1 MKRFLSILL
10 AIILVIMQVP
20 NVGLA
25 EGEKVDDKVTVKSI
39 VPISRTDITVEN
51 ADVKDKNTIASGEE
65 FSLIIKLKNNTSYTE
80 SNVMVGIEKSSN
92 FEVVGSGSKQKM
104 DENDEV
110 TFKLKYNGGTNT
122 QLPITIYYTF
132 EDPNGELTSSSSTI
146 EDYINIT
153 KAQPKGEE
161 KPDID
166 NSKDTPSISII
177 SSKTVLGESGSTI
190 SIPIDIKNNSSYF
203 AENISTTIEL
213 DGGSPLYIDGA
224 GYSNT
229 SRLYPGRTE
238 SISFKVKA
246 DKMAED
252 KTYPIKV
259 NFQFYNQAGTP
270 YTTSDTVYV
279 KITDS
284 KSSTQVVINNVDIK
298 PSTEIQPGGVVIVG
312 FELENKGDEPA
323 KNLKVSLKGLA
334 NDGFSLATGLNTQ
347 TIPSLEKGKSKYI
360 FFQLRSSKKM
370 TAGNHDLEIVLSYK
384 DRKNQEITDENKFF
398 IPVASNKNQSSNL
411 IIQNITYP
419 TGSIGINKDVD
430 VNFTIKN
437 QGQSDAKNVIIT
449 AESADP
455 AGLVPKSVS
464 TIKLNSLA
472 PGEIQKVSYKFL
484 TTKAAETKNYLVNIK
499 VEYIDELISADE
511 KQSLAQFVG
520 IFVLAP
526 DDSNDIKTTPKL
538 IIDKYNFEPGLIRAG
553 ENFQMNLSFFNTN
566 SKKSVK
572 NIKIFLTAEPNAGT
586 DSKSPSVGSSV
597 FTPVDSSNTFYID
610 SIAPKGKVQKTITM
624 FTVPDALAKTHTITA
639 NFEYEDTAGE
649 SYTATELIGVP
660 VIQQSKLETGELNY
674 LQEAFV
680 GEQVPISLEFYNTG
694 KVPLYNM
701 MVKLEGNFQT
711 ENGSYYIGNFDNGS
725 SEYYEGMVIPNE
737 PGQLEGEVV
746 FTYEDSTGEPQELRR
761 EFSLNI
767 MDAPPMEEFPG
778 EFPPDEGNGGIKGL
792 LKSKGLWIALILLAA
807 GGGGFFFYKKKKK
820 EKELALDE

>member
-25 EGEKVDDKVTVKSI
+25 NNSNPIVVGSSADIIITEVKTDN
-39 VPISRTDITVEN
+39 SRIKEN
-51 ADVKDKNTIASGEE
+51 DNFKLT
-65 FSLIIKLKNNTSYTE
+65 LTLKNNYGPTLE
-80 SNVMVGIEKSSN
+80 GVAVGIEKSSS
-92 FEVVGSGSKQKM
+92 FRLSGTGSKKSFEFAG
-104 DENDEV
+104 DD
-110 TFKLKYNGGTNT
+110 TKSLDFDLIYNGGDDT
-122 QLPITIYYTF
+122 QLPITIYYKIAGQDASFSDYVSITQA
-132 EDPNGELTSSSSTI
+132 EPNSSI
-146 EDYINIT
+146 KE
-153 KAQPKGEE
+153 PV
-161 KPDID
+161 D
-166 NSKDTPSISII
+166 NSKDTPSISIV
-177 SSKTVLGESGSTI
+177 SSKTILGESGSTI
-190 SIPIDIKNNSSYF
+190 SIPIEIKNNSSF
-203 AENISTTIEL
+203 LAENISTTIEI

-224 GYSNT
+224 GHSNT
-229 SRLYPGRTE
+229 SRLYPGRSE
-238 SISFKVKA
+238 SLSFKVKA

-312 FELENKGDEPA
+312 LELENKGDEPA
-323 KNLKVSLKGLA
+323 RNLKVSLKGLA

-370 TAGNHDLEIVLSYK
+370 TAGNHDLEIVLNYK

-398 IPVASNKNQSSNL
+398 IPIASNKNQSSNL

-419 TGSIGINKDVD
+419 TGSIGLNKDVD
-430 VNFTIKN
+430 VSFSIRN
-437 QGQSDAKNVIIT
+437 QGQSDAKDIVIT

-464 TIKLNSLA
+464 TIKLNSLS
-472 PGEIQKVSYKFL
+472 PGQVQKVDYKFL

-499 VEYIDELISADE
+499 VEYVDDLISADQ
-511 KQSLAQFVG
+511 KHSITQFVG

-526 DDSNDIKTTPKL
+526 DAPGDPIKTTPKL

-586 DSKSPSVGSSV
+586 DPKSPSVGSSV

-610 SIAPKGKVQKTITM
+610 SIAPKGNVQKTITM
-624 FTVPDALAKTHTITA
+624 FTVPDAVAKTHTITA

-674 LQEAFV
+674 YPESFL
-680 GEQVPISLEFYNTG
+680 GEPVPISLEFYNTG

-792 LKSKGLWIALILLAA
+792 LKSKGLWITLILLAA

>member
-20 NVGLA
+20 SMGLA
-25 EGEKVDDKVTVKSI
+25 EDSTPPIKGSPADIIITEVKTE
-39 VPISRTDITVEN
+39 VKG
-51 ADVKDKNTIASGEE
+51 ADTEIKNKDE
-65 FSLIIKLKNNTSYTE
+65 FKLTLTLQSSFEQSLRD
-80 SNVMVGIEKSSN
+80 VVVGIEKSS
-92 FEVVGSGSKQKM
+92 S
-104 DENDEV
+104 
-110 TFKLKYNGGTNT
+110 FKLKDTGSKKSFIFGKNDNKISFELIYNGGDDT
-122 QLPITIYYTF
+122 QLPITIYYKIDG
-132 EDPNGELTSSSSTI
+132 EDTSFS
-146 EDYINIT
+146 DYVSIT
-153 KAQPKGEE
+153 KAIPNSSIKEPTPPPE
-161 KPDID
+161 VD
-166 NSKDTPSISII
+166 NSKDTPSISIV

-190 SIPIDIKNNSSYF
+190 SIPIDIKNNSNF
-203 AENISTTIEL
+203 LAENLSTTIEL
-213 DGGSPLYIDGA
+213 DGASPLYIDGS
-224 GYSNT
+224 GYSTT
-229 SRLYPGRTE
+229 SRLYPGRSE
-238 SISFKVKA
+238 SLSFKVKA

-259 NFQFYNQAGTP
+259 NFQFYNEAGTP

-279 KITDS
+279 KITDN
-284 KSSTQVVINNVDIK
+284 KSSAQIVINNVDLK

-312 FELENKGDEPA
+312 LEIENKGDQPA
-323 KNLKVSLKGLA
+323 KNLKILLKGLS
-334 NDGFSLATGLNTQ
+334 NEGFSLASGLSTQ
-347 TIPSLEKGKSKYI
+347 TIPLLEKGKSKYI

-370 TAGNHDLEIVLSYK
+370 TAGNHDLEIVLNYK
-384 DRKNQEITDENKFF
+384 DLKNQEITDENKFF

-411 IIQNITYP
+411 IIQDISYP
-419 TGSIGINKDVD
+419 TGSIGLNKDVD
-430 VNFTIKN
+430 VNFSIRN

-464 TIKLNSLA
+464 TIKLNSLS

-499 VEYIDELISADE
+499 VEYVDELISADE
-511 KQSLAQFVG
+511 KQSITQFVG

-526 DDSNDIKTTPKL
+526 DAPGDPIKTTPKL
-538 IIDKYNFEPGLIRAG
+538 IIDKYNFEPGLIKAG

-586 DSKSPSVGSSV
+586 DPKSPSVGSSV

-624 FTVPDALAKTHTITA
+624 FTVPDAVAKTHTITA

-674 LQEAFV
+674 YPEAFL
-680 GEQVPISLEFYNTG
+680 GEPIPISLEFYNTG

-711 ENGSYYIGNFDNGS
+711 ESGSSYIGNFDNGS
-725 SEYYEGMVIPNE
+725 SEYFEGMVIPNE
-737 PGQLEGEVV
+737 PGPLEGEVV
-746 FTYEDSTGEPQELRR
+746 FTYEDSTGEQQELRR
-761 EFSLNI
+761 DFSLNV
-767 MDAPPMEEFPG
+767 MDAPPVDDFSG
-778 EFPPDEGNGGIKGL
+778 ELPPDEGNGGIKGL
-792 LKSKGLWIALILLAA
+792 LKSKGLWITLIILAA
-807 GGGGFFFYKKKKK
+807 AGGGFFFYKKKKK

>member
-20 NVGLA
+20 NVGA
-25 EGEKVDDKVTVKSI
+25 EGGSVAPKIGS
-39 VPISRTDITVEN
+39 VPTSERDITVKN
-51 ADVKDKNTIASGEE
+51 AVVKDKNTILSGEE
-65 FSLIIKLKNNTSYTE
+65 FTLTIKLENNTPYIE
-80 SNVMVGIEKSSN
+80 SNVTVGIEKSSN
-92 FEVVGSGSKQKM
+92 FEVVGSGSKQNMNTDK
-104 DENDEV
+104 EV
-110 TFKLKYNGGTNT
+110 TFSLKYNGGDNT
-122 QLPITIYYTF
+122 QLPITIYYTL
-132 EDPNGELTSSSSTI
+132 EDPNPDPTTKLTSSSATI
-146 EDYINIT
+146 SDYINIT

-161 KPDID
+161 KPEVD
-166 NSKDTPSISII
+166 NSKDTPSISIV
-177 SSKTVLGESGSTI
+177 SSKTILGESGDTI
-190 SIPIDIKNNSSYF
+190 SIPIEIKNNSSYF

-229 SRLYPGRTE
+229 SRLYPGRSE
-238 SISFKVKA
+238 SLSFKVKA

-270 YTTSDTVYV
+270 YTASDTVYV

-298 PSTEIQPGGVVIVG
+298 PPTEIQAGGVVIVG

-370 TAGNHDLEIVLSYK
+370 AAGNHDLEIVLNYK

-430 VNFTIKN
+430 VSFNIRN
-437 QGQSDAKNVIIT
+437 QGQSDAKDIVIT

-472 PGEIQKVSYKFL
+472 PGETQKVNYKFL

-499 VEYIDELISADE
+499 VEYVDDLSSAEE
-511 KQSLAQFVG
+511 KHSLTQFVG

-526 DDSNDIKTTPKL
+526 DDSDPIKTTPKL
-538 IIDKYNFEPGLIRAG
+538 IIDKYSFEPGLVKAG
-553 ENFQMNLSFFNTN
+553 ENFEMSLSFFNTN
-566 SKKSVK
+566 AKKSVK
-572 NIKIFLTAEPNAGT
+572 NIKVFLTAEPNTGT
-586 DSKSPSVGSSV
+586 DPNSQNAGSSV
-597 FTPVDSSNTFYID
+597 FTPVDSSNTFYMD
-610 SIAPKGKVQKTITM
+610 SISPKGKVEKTITM
-624 FTVPDALAKTHTITA
+624 FTVPDATAKTHTLTA
-639 NFEYEDTAGE
+639 HFEYEDGE
-649 SYTATELIGVP
+649 GQEYTATELIGVP

-674 LQEAFV
+674 YSEGFL
-680 GEQVPISLEFYNTG
+680 GEPIPVSLEFYNTG
-694 KVPLYNM
+694 KVTLYNM

-711 ENGSYYIGNFDNGS
+711 ENGSYYIGNFENGS

-737 PGQLEGEVV
+737 PGLLEGEVV
-746 FTYEDSTGEPQELRR
+746 FTYEDSTGQEQELRK
-761 EFSLNI
+761 EFSLNV

-778 EFPPDEGNGGIKGL
+778 EFPPDEGKKGIFQ
-792 LKSKGLWIALILLAA
+792 SKGLWITLILLLA

-820 EKELALDE
+820 EKELALNE